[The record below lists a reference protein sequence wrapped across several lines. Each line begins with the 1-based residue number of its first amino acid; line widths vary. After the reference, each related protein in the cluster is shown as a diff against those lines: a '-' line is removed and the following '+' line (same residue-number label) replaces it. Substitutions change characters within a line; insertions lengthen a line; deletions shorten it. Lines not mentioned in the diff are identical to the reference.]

1 MLNRDAILA
10 FKDQRIG
17 QVDVPALGGAVG
29 LATLTAAEA
38 DRIRTL
44 GEDGTPASVGIV
56 ILGACDAE
64 GQRLFTEKDAKVL
77 AGLPA
82 AEVGKIAKAILEHN
96 GLTGDSQDEAKND

>member
-10 FKDQRIG
+10 FKDNRIG
-17 QVDVPALGGAVG
+17 KLDVPTLGGEIG

-38 DRIRTL
+38 DRIRLL
-44 GEDGTPASVGIV
+44 GEDGVPASVGVV

-64 GQRLFTEKDAKVL
+64 GNRLFTDKDAQAL

-82 AEVGKIAKAILEHN
+82 AEVGAIAKAILDHN
-96 GLTGDSQDEAKND
+96 GLTGASQDEAKND